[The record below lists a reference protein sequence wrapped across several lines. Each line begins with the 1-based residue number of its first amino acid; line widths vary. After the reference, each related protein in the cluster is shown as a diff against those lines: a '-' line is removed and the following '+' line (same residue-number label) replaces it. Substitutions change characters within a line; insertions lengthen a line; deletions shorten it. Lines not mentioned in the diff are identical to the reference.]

1 MNDSKTLYRV
11 ALQLYIDSVENQG
24 DDVPTPAI
32 EQAKARVNHLIEL
45 AKAGEAAQGETF
57 EVFKNE
63 SKTAKV
69 VVNERNDHIDI
80 AYELGDTDSGLLYSK
95 DTVSF
100 PKEVAK
106 QVAKYITDTF

>member
-1 MNDSKTLYRV
+1 MNDSKTIYRV

-24 DDVPTPAI
+24 EDVPTPTI
-32 EQAKARVNHLIEL
+32 EEAKAKVNRLIEL
-45 AKAGEAAQGETF
+45 AEAAKGETF
-57 EVFKNE
+57 EIFKNE

-80 AYELGDTDSGLLYSK
+80 AYELEDTDSGLLHKK
-95 DTVSF
+95 DTVSI